1 MTAETVLPCFINENG
16 YLITDGSDV
25 LSKAD
30 TIADDLACFYL
41 NELLLRI
48 DNSNKMP

>member
-1 MTAETVLPCFINENG
+1 FINENG
-16 YLITDGSDV
+16 CLITDGNDV

-30 TIADDLACFYL
+30 TINDELACIYH

>member
-1 MTAETVLPCFINENG
+1 MI
-16 YLITDGSDV
+16 DGNDV

-30 TIADDLACFYL
+30 TIADELACIYH

-48 DNSNKMP
+48 DNSNKMPYFAGRKHC